1 MDLLISGKL
10 YLPERLR
17 QSIYKLK
24 YISKDDIIFIYRVCV
39 SKGIPVKY
47 NLINKFVFEQ
57 GGIPEKHRKAYE
69 ITVAY
74 IRRKNKFTLNFIS
87 YADAL

>member
-1 MDLLISGKL
+1 M
-10 YLPERLR
+10 
-17 QSIYKLK
+17 
-24 YISKDDIIFIYRVCV
+24 
-39 SKGIPVKY
+39 
-47 NLINKFVFEQ
+47 FEQ